1 MPKREV
7 DKRKTRKALRKLRAA
22 ADRAGQEGAPD
33 LTTWEKDFVEGVTK
47 RLETY
52 GSAFRDPGKG
62 RLEEALSQRQHH
74 VARVIEK
81 KSQPKAEKT
90 AKTTRSG
97 SKAAKKDDPA
107 VFRGSSLQRK
117 SPMRSRAAPGRGPR
131 VRDVNDDLREE
142 AETPQTPAQK
152 RAALRVIDGGKP
164 PQPPNPKAR

>member
-22 ADRAGQEGAPD
+22 ADRAGQEGAPE
-33 LTTWEKDFVEGVTK
+33 LTSWEKDFVEGVTK

-81 KSQPKAEKT
+81 KSRPKAEKT
-90 AKTTRSG
+90 AKAAKPG
-97 SKAAKKDDPA
+97 SKAAKKDDRPA
-107 VFRGSSLQRK
+107 FGVSSFKRK
-117 SPMRSRAAPGRGPR
+117 TPMRSRAAPGRGPG

-142 AETPQTPAQK
+142 PETPQTPAQK
-152 RAALRVIDGGKP
+152 RAALRVIEGGKP
-164 PQPPNPKAR
+164 PASPAQKPR

>member
-7 DKRKTRKALRKLRAA
+7 DKRKTRKALRKLRSAA
-22 ADRAGQEGAPD
+22 ERAGQGGAPE
-33 LTTWEKDFVEGVTK
+33 LTNWEKDFVEGVSK

-74 VARVIEK
+74 VARIIEK
-81 KSQPKAEKT
+81 KSRPKAEK
-90 AKTTRSG
+90 
-97 SKAAKKDDPA
+97 AAKLAGRKSKQAEKDPP
-107 VFRGSSLQRK
+107 VFSGSSLKRK
-117 SPMRSRAAPGRGPR
+117 SPLRSRAAPGRGPR

-142 AETPQTPAQK
+142 AESAQTPAQK

-164 PQPPNPKAR
+164 PPSQVQKPR